1 MSRLP
6 LLPADKLTPRQK
18 EVHDA
23 IVSGPRGQ
31 VLGPLAVW
39 LYSPDLADRA
49 QKLGEYVRFNTA
61 LEPRLSE
68 MAILVVGRH
77 WDCQFEW
84 YAHEPIAARQ
94 GLSRSTIES
103 LRAGKRPDGM
113 KPDEAALYD
122 FATEFFRTH
131 KVSDQAYAAA
141 RQAFGEKG
149 VVDLIGILGYYSLA
163 AITLNASETLPPG
176 EQPLKPL
183 R

>member
-6 LLPADKLTPRQK
+6 PLPADKLNPRQK

-84 YAHEPIAARQ
+84 YAHEPIAARE
-94 GLSRSTIES
+94 GLARPVIES

-113 KPDEAALYD
+113 KPDEEALYD
-122 FATEFFRTH
+122 FASEFFRDH
-131 KVSDQAYAAA
+131 KVSDKAYAAA
-141 RQAFGEKG
+141 RKAFGEKG

-176 EQPLKPL
+176 TQPLPP
-183 R
+183 RR

>member
-6 LLPADKLTPRQK
+6 LPPIEKLTPRQK

-23 IVSGPRGQ
+23 ILAGPRGLG
-31 VLGPLAVW
+31 VGPLAVW

-68 MAILVVGRH
+68 MAILLVGRH

-84 YAHEPIAARQ
+84 YAHEPIAERQ
-94 GLSRSTIES
+94 GLARSVIES
-103 LRAGKRPDGM
+103 LRIGKRPDGM
-113 KPDEAALYD
+113 KPDEEAVYD
-122 FATEFFRTH
+122 FAAEFFRTH
-131 KVSDQAYAAA
+131 KVSDKAYGAA
-141 RQAFGEKG
+141 RKAFGEKG
-149 VVDLIGILGYYSLA
+149 VVDLIGILGYYTLA

-176 EQPLKPL
+176 EPPLKP
-183 R
+183 RA